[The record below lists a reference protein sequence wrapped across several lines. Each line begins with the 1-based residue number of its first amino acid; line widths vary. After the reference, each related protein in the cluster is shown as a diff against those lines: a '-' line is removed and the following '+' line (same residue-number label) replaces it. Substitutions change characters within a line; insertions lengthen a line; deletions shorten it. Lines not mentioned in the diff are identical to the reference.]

1 MIAYDKNLLDN
12 SILLDEA
19 KDLKNAGFISKEQFE
34 NIHSQLNHLKTNKN
48 LLVRLGFFLLGCLMY
63 SSICG
68 TLSLTLFQLF
78 QNHLSIIVLII
89 ALVGIIG
96 LEYFSREN
104 YFGHGLDD
112 AYLLGFL
119 LALGVFTGSTFDGSE
134 LLIACVISIAAILTY
149 LRYLHL
155 SSALI
160 ACLAATATIA
170 YTTFELGVIAKS
182 LLPFIM
188 MLFAVVGYWL
198 SKKSLEKVTNS
209 YYYNGILLTN
219 NYALILF
226 YLAGNY
232 LVVRELSILL
242 LGTEIPK
249 GQDITFAPFF
259 YLFTFLVPLT
269 YIFRALKARNRFML
283 WIGVLALT
291 FSIYTIR
298 YYYALLP
305 VEIALTAAGMILF
318 FFSFFVIRSIKEKE
332 SGITFK
338 IDRFLNSNALANAE
352 ILITASQMGMKPTTL
367 DESKIKFGGGGF
379 SGGGSSGNY

>member
-134 LLIACVISIAAILTY
+134 LLITCVISIAAILTY